1 MTKRSST
8 ALLSIALVLISASSR
23 VTATE
28 AVMPAV
34 DAAGFVGIW
43 EGIAYSKDVGS
54 DSLFIVRLRAA
65 CGGRGSLEIAEM
77 FQEEAAVDEAAKM
90 HVIHFDLKA
99 WSAKGGHVQ
108 VQGTSKDDYY
118 KTLALT
124 GFGKAIPGHG
134 RLDVTLVLKNDQG
147 EGEPISAVLVQDDNV
162 HWLTRMESRIRRFR
176 TKK

>member
-1 MTKRSST
+1 MTKRSLT
-8 ALLSIALVLISASSR
+8 ALLSIALVLTSASSR

-34 DAAGFVGIW
+34 DAAGFVGTW
-43 EGIAYSKDVGS
+43 EGIAYWRDVGS

-65 CGGRGSLEIAEM
+65 RGGGGSLEIAEM
-77 FQEEAAVDEAAKM
+77 FQEEAAGDEAAKM

-99 WSAKGGHVQ
+99 WSANGGHVQ
-108 VQGTSKDDYY
+108 AQGTSKDGYY

-124 GFGKAIPGHG
+124 GFGKASPGHG
-134 RLDVTLVLKNDQG
+134 RLDVTLVLKNEQG
-147 EGEPISAVLVQDDNV
+147 EGQPIFGVLVQDENV
-162 HWLTRMESRIRRFR
+162 HWLARMESRIRRFR